1 MGPDAMILAFWM
13 LNLKPAFTCSICNL
27 VPWPGIKPRTPALQA
42 QSPSPWTD
50 RKSKN
55 DPEAPQLNGNISILI
70 LIYFLAVFVT
80 TNQSHCLKRASF
92 PDCLGSTFSWVSFYI
107 SNHSFWGILYHH
119 LHFFNKKMLISKAP
133 PTPISPEMGNFI
145 LSLVLKYYLNADNF
159 QIHIFSPYLTCI
171 PQKLKCQSVY
181 ATSICQAIYV
191 WCCGGDNSEHY
202 KSNYSRL

>member
-1 MGPDAMILAFWM
+1 MSQLISPTVLRELLFLIVLAAHSPGF
-13 LNLKPAFTCSICNL
+13 LFTSLTI
-27 VPWPGIKPRTPALQA
+27 
-42 QSPSPWTD
+42 
-50 RKSKN
+50 
-55 DPEAPQLNGNISILI
+55 
-70 LIYFLAVFVT
+70 
-80 TNQSHCLKRASF
+80 H
-92 PDCLGSTFSWVSFYI
+92 
-107 SNHSFWGILYHH
+107 FWGILYHH

-202 KSNYSRL
+202 KSNYSHV